1 MFLFITVVLAWP
13 AAGWLLLLQ
22 SVKNKCIVFLSVAN
36 QLKVNLRVL
45 KICFRSI
52 FPVVAFL
59 YS

>member
-13 AAGWLLLLQ
+13 AAGWLLQ
-22 SVKNKCIVFLSVAN
+22 SEKNKCIVFLSVAN